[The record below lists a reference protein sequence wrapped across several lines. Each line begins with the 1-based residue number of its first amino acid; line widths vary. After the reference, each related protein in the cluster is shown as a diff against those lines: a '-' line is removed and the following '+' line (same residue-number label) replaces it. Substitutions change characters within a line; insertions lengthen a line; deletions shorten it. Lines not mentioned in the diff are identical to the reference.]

1 VISIGLEYLRR
12 VYGHESHG
20 WFLTGGIGLQWSD
33 TMARFNINGES
44 KYITQDGLSDVNM
57 TLGIMH
63 VGKALSLGASY
74 DTSPEGILAYVGFNV
89 N

>member
-1 VISIGLEYLRR
+1 MISIGLEYLRR

-33 TMARFNINGES
+33 TMARFQINGES

-63 VGKALSLGASY
+63 VGKLLSLGASY
-74 DTSPEGILAYVGFNV
+74 DTSPEGFLAYVGFNV